1 MSTPFKDA
9 VRSVVDDMIRSGG
22 SGTHVHF
29 DDTVFDGLVPSFDD
43 TVWLSL
49 GREAAIEALESGT
62 KVVVAVPI
70 AETASRPA
78 SLSLAGTSRL
88 HPWEPPA
95 IYLLPVGSSAWSQ
108 RQAVWHSDE
117 PTTMDGIHGWIA
129 ATPIGDDGSTETWRV
144 TLYFETD

>member
-78 SLSLAGTSRL
+78 SLSLVTTASGMALRRANDHGRHSRL
-88 HPWEPPA
+88 DRGNA
-95 IYLLPVGSSAWSQ
+95 Y
-108 RQAVWHSDE
+108 R
-117 PTTMDGIHGWIA
+117 
-129 ATPIGDDGSTETWRV
+129 
-144 TLYFETD
+144 